1 MYKLWLICYL
11 FNTFT
16 IKSNTNFFSDIE
28 DLSMEDIDI
37 VNLELDELEVMT
49 LDNLHPH
56 DQSEE

>member
-1 MYKLWLICYL
+1 
-11 FNTFT
+11 
-16 IKSNTNFFSDIE
+16 
-28 DLSMEDIDI
+28 MEDIDI